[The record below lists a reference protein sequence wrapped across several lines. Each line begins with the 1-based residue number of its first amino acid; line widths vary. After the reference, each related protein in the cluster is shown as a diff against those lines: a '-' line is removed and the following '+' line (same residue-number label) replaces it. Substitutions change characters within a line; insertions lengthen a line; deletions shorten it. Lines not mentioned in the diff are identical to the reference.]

1 LGEAGL
7 DAAGADA
14 ALMHLIEEIDNGIN
28 TRRRRIETPAG
39 RKWKKISSFLNI
51 LRIPVVFWYIIQTQM
66 EKPAWCL
73 KMSDDPTRP
82 KEWNPDTCDDA
93 NNNFTSWPTSK
104 IDQYTTKSL
113 EILCL
118 FFFLFY
124 NYARNQYRSHDEESL
139 LYWKV
144 QIFITVVAI
153 VNILVMI
160 IIGGYPWVAAFSRPA
175 MLVLHF
181 RVIR

>member
-1 LGEAGL
+1 
-7 DAAGADA
+7 
-14 ALMHLIEEIDNGIN
+14 LIEEIDNGIN
-28 TRRRRIETPAG
+28 TRRRRIETPSG
-39 RKWKKISSFLNI
+39 RRWKKFAEFLNI

-73 KMSDDPTRP
+73 KMSAEKAPAN
-82 KEWNPDTCDDA
+82 EGGWNPDNCDDA
-93 NNNFTSWPTSK
+93 NNNFTSWPTAKIGQYYSK
-104 IDQYTTKSL
+104 TL
-113 EILCL
+113 EALCL
-118 FFFLFY
+118 LFFLFY

-139 LYWKV
+139 FYWRV
-144 QIFITVVAI
+144 QIFITVIAI
-153 VNILVMI
+153 IDILIMM